1 MLIVNYHKIRYDNDE
16 SNDLQ
21 RYNILKNRYENSVDP
36 TSSRRFPSGRDNH
49 TDGARRNG
57 RAAIPVKKKRTALKV
72 FALFLVAILGFTM
85 GVAYYM
91 FRMVGKVQY
100 VFTPII
106 NPEKYEPVDIQELD
120 PIDLEGDTS
129 SSWSEGGHTRVY
141 VHPDFPI
148 KKVAQKDKKVENV
161 LIFGIDSRGA
171 DDIVCRADSIMVLTL
186 DQRSDSI
193 KLTSLM
199 RDCSVNIEGKSYQD
213 KLGHAYAYGGV
224 GLLINT
230 INENFGLDISRF
242 VMLDFN
248 SASRIIDIIGGVE
261 IDVKSSEVKYANQGI
276 LEHNEV
282 LGANVSYLTHE
293 GYQTLSGSQAIAWA
307 RIRYLDSDF
316 VRTGRQRTV
325 ATALMTKVSSM
336 STLDQLAVFEDMAG
350 MFETNMQSDDLLRLG
365 MTGSGLVGNMSEYRV
380 PADGM
385 FYTQQDPWMM
395 LLDWEKQIPELHS
408 FIWGES
414 E

>member
-1 MLIVNYHKIRYDNDE
+1 MR
-16 SNDLQ
+16 
-21 RYNILKNRYENSVDP
+21 NRYENRVVPAAD
-36 TSSRRFPSGRDNH
+36 RRLASAGDHREN
-49 TDGARRNG
+49 NG
-57 RAAIPVKKKRTALKV
+57 RSGAGAPRRVKKKRTALRI
-72 FALFLVAILGFTM
+72 FALLLVAILGFTS

-106 NPEKYEPVDIQELD
+106 SPEKYEPVDIQELD
-120 PIDLEGDTS
+120 PVSLEGDTNS
-129 SSWSEGGHTRVY
+129 TWAEGGHTRVY

-148 KKVAQKDKKVENV
+148 KKVAQKDKKIENI
-161 LIFGIDSRGA
+161 LIFGIDSRGS
-171 DDIVCRADSIMVLTL
+171 DDVVCRADSIMILTL
-186 DQRSDSI
+186 DQRSKSV

-199 RDCSVNIEGKSYQD
+199 RDCSVNIDGKASSD
-213 KLGHAYAYGGV
+213 KLAHSYAYGGV

-230 INENFGLDISRF
+230 INDNFGLDISRF

-248 SASRIIDIIGGVE
+248 SASRIIDIVGGVE
-261 IDVKSSEVKYANQGI
+261 INVTGSEVKYANIQI
-276 LEHNEV
+276 DEHNALMGLDV
-282 LGANVSYLTHE
+282 PFLTHE
-293 GYQTLSGSQAIAWA
+293 GYQTLSGPQAIAWA

-336 STLDQLAVFEDMAG
+336 GTVDQIAVFEDMAG

-365 MTGSGLVGNMSEYRV
+365 MTGSGLVGNKSEYRV
-380 PADGM
+380 PADGL
-385 FYTQQDPWMM
+385 FYTQPDPWMM
-395 LLDWEKQIPELHS
+395 ILDWEKQIPELHT